1 MLHFTLPRISSLG
14 YYNRMTQIVLLY
26 CAQSKEVWIMKLFS
40 RILLRKEM
48 CHVTTVSKAILFFV
62 SFMVGGMSDL
72 HINYFSHLEMSKA
85 A

>member
-1 MLHFTLPRISSLG
+1 
-14 YYNRMTQIVLLY
+14 
-26 CAQSKEVWIMKLFS
+26 
-40 RILLRKEM
+40 M

>member
-1 MLHFTLPRISSLG
+1 
-14 YYNRMTQIVLLY
+14 
-26 CAQSKEVWIMKLFS
+26 
-40 RILLRKEM
+40 M

-62 SFMVGGMSDL
+62 SFMDGGMSDL